1 MNSRQKEAGKP
12 ASAFGIREGSEQ
24 QTENR
29 AVSPSW
35 ARRSV
40 NIYEPWV
47 IAVGDFRLVLPVN
60 LG

>member
-29 AVSPSW
+29 AVSL
-35 ARRSV
+35 V
-40 NIYEPWV
+40 GK
-47 IAVGDFRLVLPVN
+47 AVGQHL
-60 LG
+60 